1 MITVEDVI
9 TLALPPGTTVAAGA
23 AGLGREV
30 TWAAR
35 IRSSPPAFG
44 HLAGGELVL
53 LPVAILSELDERLQ
67 LDEAIRRLAELGVA
81 GAAVLGT
88 IGKPARDAAE
98 AAGLPLLALPKGAD
112 VGALERDAARLISER
127 RRAVQHRG
135 QEVLRQLMDLAIAGE
150 PLGDVV
156 QELARISGRPVAL
169 EGRDGRL
176 LAYHAAG
183 KVAPS
188 REMIESIVQRDRPIV
203 ARWLRT
209 TAEASPADPPT
220 ASYELDSAWSRLVAP
235 VIGRD
240 GLLGSVSLIAPRGSA
255 TPEDAQVTAR
265 GAAACAVVLA
275 REQAAATVRR
285 EVELDVLDEVLDG
298 ALRSEATLLQQAK
311 RLGHDLLTSHV
322 AVIARIDSTT
332 AGPVRASG
340 SEERWEGLEA
350 SIARIGTIRGGRV
363 LWRIRNNSAEFV
375 LSAAEVGQE
384 RGLGL
389 TLRDELVGLVR
400 SGGESAIS
408 LGVGTTRDGITGIR
422 RSHAEARQALLLGR
436 RMQGP
441 GHLTLFGDL
450 GVYRLI
456 FAAEGLPELSDLYAQ
471 SLGELLAY
479 DRQNNADLIST
490 LDAFFAA
497 NGSPKEAAERLGVHR
512 NTVLY
517 RLDRIRDITG
527 YDLDDAGL
535 RLRLQLALHIH
546 LALGE
551 SLAS

>member
-275 REQAAATVRR
+275 REQATATVRR

-408 LGVGTTRDGITGIR
+408 LGVGTIRDGIAGIR

>member
-408 LGVGTTRDGITGIR
+408 LGVGTIRDGIAGIR

>member
-9 TLALPPGTTVAAGA
+9 TLALPPGTSVAAGA

-53 LPVAILSELDERLQ
+53 LPVAILSQLDEELH

-88 IGKPARDAAE
+88 ISKPAREAADAAS
-98 AAGLPLLALPKGAD
+98 LPLLALPKGAD
-112 VGALERDAARLISER
+112 LGALERDAARLISER
-127 RRAVQHRG
+127 RRELQHRG

-176 LAYHAAG
+176 LAYHEAG
-183 KVAPS
+183 KSPPS
-188 REMIESIVQRDRPIV
+188 REAVESIVQRERPIV

-240 GLLGSVSLIAPRGSA
+240 GLLGSVSLIVPRGSA

-275 REQAAATVRR
+275 REPAAATVRR

-322 AVIARIDSTT
+322 AVIARIDSTV

-340 SEERWEGLEA
+340 SGERWDGLET
-350 SIARIGTIRGGRV
+350 SIARTATLRGARV

-375 LSAAEVGQE
+375 LPAENSGEE
-384 RGLGL
+384 RRLAT
-389 TLRDELVGLVR
+389 TLRDELVGLVPP
-400 SGGESAIS
+400 GGETAIS
-408 LGVGTTRDGITGIR
+408 VG
-422 RSHAEARQALLLGR
+422 
-436 RMQGP
+436 
-441 GHLTLFGDL
+441 
-450 GVYRLI
+450 
-456 FAAEGLPELSDLYAQ
+456 
-471 SLGELLAY
+471 
-479 DRQNNADLIST
+479 
-490 LDAFFAA
+490 
-497 NGSPKEAAERLGVHR
+497 
-512 NTVLY
+512 
-517 RLDRIRDITG
+517 
-527 YDLDDAGL
+527 AGT
-535 RLRLQLALHIH
+535 I
-546 LALGE
+546 
-551 SLAS
+551 

>member
-220 ASYELDSAWSRLVAP
+220 ASYEIDSAWSRLVAP

-408 LGVGTTRDGITGIR
+408 LGVGTIREGIAGIR

>member
-322 AVIARIDSTT
+322 AVTARIDSTT

-408 LGVGTTRDGITGIR
+408 LGVGTTRDGIAGIR

>member
-53 LPVAILSELDERLQ
+53 LPVAILSQLDEELH

-88 IGKPARDAAE
+88 IGRPAREAADAAS
-98 AAGLPLLALPKGAD
+98 LPLLALPKGAD
-112 VGALERDAARLISER
+112 MGALERDAARLISER
-127 RRAVQHRG
+127 RRELQHRG

-169 EGRDGRL
+169 EGRDGRF
-176 LAYHAAG
+176 LAYHTVG
-183 KVAPS
+183 KSAPS
-188 REMIESIVQRDRPIV
+188 REMIESVIQRDRPIV
-203 ARWLRT
+203 VRWLRT

-220 ASYELDSAWSRLVAP
+220 ATYELNSAWTRIVAP
-235 VIGRD
+235 VIGRN
-240 GLLGSVSLIAPRGSA
+240 GLLGSVSVIVPRGSA
-255 TPEDAQVTAR
+255 TPEDAQITAR

-311 RLGHDLLTSHV
+311 RLGHDLLASHV
-322 AVIARIDSTT
+322 AVVARIESATG
-332 AGPVRASG
+332 GPVRATG

-350 SIARIGTIRGGRV
+350 SIARAGTTRGGRV

-375 LSAAEVGQE
+375 LPAVDAGQE
-384 RGLGL
+384 RSLAA
-389 TLRDELVGLVR
+389 TLRDELVSLVP
-400 SGGESAIS
+400 SGGETVIT
-408 LGVGTTRDGITGIR
+408 VGTGTIRDGINGIR
-422 RSHAEARQALLLGR
+422 RSHAEARQALFLGR
-436 RMQGP
+436 RMHGP

-456 FAAEGLPELSDLYAQ
+456 FAAEGLPELSELYAQ

-479 DRQNNADLIST
+479 DRQNNADLVST
-490 LDAFFAA
+490 LNAFFAA

-535 RLRLQLALHIH
+535 RMRLQLALHIH

-551 SLAS
+551 SLTA

>member
-176 LAYHAAG
+176 LAYHAAD

-332 AGPVRASG
+332 PGPVRASG

-408 LGVGTTRDGITGIR
+408 LGVGTIRDGIAGIR